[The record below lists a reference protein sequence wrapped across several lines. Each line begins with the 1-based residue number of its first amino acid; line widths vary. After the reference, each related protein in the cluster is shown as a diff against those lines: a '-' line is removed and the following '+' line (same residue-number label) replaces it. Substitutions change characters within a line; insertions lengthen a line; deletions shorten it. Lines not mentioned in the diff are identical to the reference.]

1 MFRLVFIITMYLFS
15 TNSLNAQKW
24 ALRLGFNNL
33 RSYSDVGV
41 TRLNDQRGDLEIK
54 EGRPLADIMVGNRF
68 YFFPQ
73 LSNFWDIT
81 LNYSIDSTHGIMTGF
96 RAINPFITS
105 AISNEFGTHT
115 HGEGVTIPTILLN
128 YSYTVLQTKRENPSK
143 LMLFGGVAICFRSQ
157 GGAFGS
163 GGWYSST
170 SALDSSG
177 NVYTEYTY
185 AKVERAYGSNYPLP
199 YLNVGV
205 DGALRL
211 SKRWKLGMELAFYA
225 GTKTLYT
232 QEIEGSTN
240 DADFAY
246 TLKLKPY
253 FISGGIYFQY
263 RIK

>member
-1 MFRLVFIITMYLFS
+1 MIRIFFS
-15 TNSLNAQKW
+15 IFFFSSCLILTAQKW
-24 ALRLGFNNL
+24 AVRVGFNNL
-33 RSYSDVGV
+33 KSYSKVEV
-41 TRLNDQRGDLEIK
+41 TRLDDQRGDLEIK

-81 LNYSIDSTHGIMTGF
+81 VTYSIDSTHGLITGF

-105 AISNEFGTHT
+105 SITNEFGTHT
-115 HGEGVTIPTILLN
+115 HGEGVTIPAVLLN
-128 YSYTVLQTKRENPSK
+128 YSYTVLQTKKENPSK
-143 LMLFGGVAICFRSQ
+143 LMLFGGVAICFRPQ
-157 GGAFGS
+157 GGSLGS
-163 GGWYSST
+163 GGWGSQT
-170 SALDSSG
+170 GALDSSG
-177 NVYTEYTY
+177 NFYFEYTS
-185 AKVERAYGSNYPLP
+185 AKVVRAYGPEYPLP
-199 YLNVGV
+199 YLNIGI

-211 SKRWKLGMELAFYA
+211 SKRWKVGMELAFYA

-232 QEIEGSTN
+232 QEIEGKTN

-253 FISGGIYFQY
+253 FFSGGIYFQY

>member
-1 MFRLVFIITMYLFS
+1 MQRHILIVIILFYFS
-15 TNSLNAQKW
+15 NLNAQKW
-24 ALRLGFNNL
+24 ALRLGFYNL
-33 RSYSDVGV
+33 KSYTQNTITSM
-41 TRLNDQRGDLEIK
+41 NDKRGDLSINSDK
-54 EGRPLADIMVGNRF
+54 FITYLHFNKRLYPA
-68 YFFPQ
+68 PQ
-73 LSNFWDIT
+73 LSNFIDFSLSYAIDSTKSILAGFRYMDAWIYSSIT
-81 LNYSIDSTHGIMTGF
+81 NNFGTTVSGRTVYIPILRLNYSH
-96 RAINPFITS
+96 
-105 AISNEFGTHT
+105 
-115 HGEGVTIPTILLN
+115 TILR
-128 YSYTVLQTKRENPSK
+128 SKKDNPSVVN
-143 LMLFGGVAICFRSQ
+143 LLGGLAITFR
-157 GGAFGS
+157 GADGS
-163 GGWYSST
+163 SSSAGGWNST
-170 SALDSSG
+170 TGALDSSG
-177 NVYTEYTY
+177 NFYFEYTS
-185 AKVERAYGSNYPLP
+185 AKVVKTSRPKYPLP